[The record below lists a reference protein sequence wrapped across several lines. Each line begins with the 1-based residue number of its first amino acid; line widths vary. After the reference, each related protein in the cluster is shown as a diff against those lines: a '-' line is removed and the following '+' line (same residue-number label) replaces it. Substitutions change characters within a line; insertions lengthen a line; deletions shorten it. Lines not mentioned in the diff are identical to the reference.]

1 MLLSSVTYFLFN
13 DRFVQKKIA
22 KNLLFRKRPGYYLE
36 ENGAN
41 RMDVA
46 AVVLL

>member
-1 MLLSSVTYFLFN
+1 MLISSVTYFLFN

-22 KNLLFRKRPGYYLE
+22 KNLLFRKRPGYCLE

-41 RMDVA
+41 RMDV
-46 AVVLL
+46 VVLL